1 MCELELTMAHLL
13 EQQRQIL
20 KEHEMNILQN
30 QRSAFKLPNLE
41 VPMFDGNILQWTEFW
56 NLFQVAVD
64 QNAHLSEIEK
74 LCYLK
79 SRLTGE
85 AKNAVS
91 GILISE
97 ENYGV
102 VKALL
107 ESRFHN
113 TQAILF
119 ITILWISLT

>member
-1 MCELELTMAHLL
+1 M
-13 EQQRQIL
+13 
-20 KEHEMNILQN
+20 
-30 QRSAFKLPNLE
+30 
-41 VPMFDGNILQWTEFW
+41 
-56 NLFQVAVD
+56 D

-79 SRLTGE
+79 SRLSGE

-107 ESRFHN
+107 ENRFHN
-113 TQAILF
+113 TQAIVHHHIMDLN
-119 ITILWISLT
+119 